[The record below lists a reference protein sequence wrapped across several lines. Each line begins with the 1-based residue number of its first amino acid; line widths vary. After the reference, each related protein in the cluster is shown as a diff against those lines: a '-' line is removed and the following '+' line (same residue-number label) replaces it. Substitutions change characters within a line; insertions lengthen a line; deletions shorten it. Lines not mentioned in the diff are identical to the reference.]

1 MKSAAT
7 LVQGIFMSIGPVE
20 IVIVLALAL
29 LVFGPQRLPQM
40 GRTLG
45 RAMREFRK
53 ASGDITGALSFAD
66 DDEDEKQSPDDA
78 EAAATA
84 RDEVEAAS
92 RDEAEAAVPNE
103 AEAAAQE
110 PAAPAAGGPGA
121 A

>member
-1 MKSAAT
+1 MKGAAT
-7 LVQGIFMSIGPVE
+7 LVQRIFMSIGPVE

-53 ASGDITGALSFAD
+53 ASGDITGAFSLAD
-66 DDEDEKQSPDDA
+66 DEEDEKQPREDA

-84 RDEVEAAS
+84 RDEVETAP
-92 RDEAEAAVPNE
+92 RDEAEAAAQNE

>member
-66 DDEDEKQSPDDA
+66 DDEDEKQPPEDA
-78 EAAATA
+78 EAVATA
-84 RDEVEAAS
+84 RDEVETAP
-92 RDEAEAAVPNE
+92 RDE